1 MRASVKVGLVAGG
14 YAAALAIAFAMVAI
28 YIVLTDGPDRQASG
42 GMYSFSDSLLFL
54 AVFGVAAVPSTGGAL
69 FFLRPYPAV
78 WRALSVA
85 ALASAAIGLV
95 AIAAFLADQRAAP
108 GSPAPWWSIVAVL
121 RILLAP
127 LLALFFF
134 VAVLFA
140 PNRSGRIT
148 MFVVSVIEAVVFASF
163 VVIMILRR

>member
-14 YAAALAIAFAMVAI
+14 YVAAFVVAFAVVAV
-28 YIVLTDGPDRQASG
+28 YVVMTDGHDRQASS

-54 AVFGVAAVPSTGGAL
+54 AVFGVAAVPSTGAAL
-69 FFLRPYPAV
+69 FFLRPYPRV
-78 WRALSVA
+78 WHALSVG
-85 ALASAAIGLV
+85 ALASAAIGLA
-95 AIAAFLADQRAAP
+95 AIAAYLVDQSAGP
-108 GSPAPWWSIVAVL
+108 GSPAPWSSIVAVL
-121 RILLAP
+121 RILVAP

-148 MFVVSVIEAVVFASF
+148 LFLVTVTEAAVFASF